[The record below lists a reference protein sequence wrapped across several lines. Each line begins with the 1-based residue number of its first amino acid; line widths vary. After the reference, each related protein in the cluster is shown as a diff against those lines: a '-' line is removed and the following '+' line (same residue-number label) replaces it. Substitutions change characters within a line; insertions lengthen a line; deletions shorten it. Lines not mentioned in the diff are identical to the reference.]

1 MAEISTQEI
10 SNQFLEVY
18 PRLLRYGIT
27 LTHDKSSAHD
37 LVMKAFMKV
46 LEKFKETDELPERLD
61 FYLFK
66 TVRNTSIDD
75 KKKKFKFETSIDDT
89 EGYLEPIDPALPSD
103 PLMKKRIIKA
113 FGELSAP
120 CQEIL
125 GLVAQGFTYND
136 IKDLTQ
142 RTKNAVAGSIYKCR
156 HTFRIKLFGQNQGEN

>member
-46 LEKFKETDELPERLD
+46 LEKFKETRELPERLD

-66 TVRNTSIDD
+66 TVRTTFVDGTRRSR
-75 KKKKFKFETSIDDT
+75 FETSIDDT
-89 EGYLEPIDPALPSD
+89 EGYLEPVDPALPSD

-113 FGELSAP
+113 FDELSAP

-125 GLVAQGFTYND
+125 GLVAQGYSYND
-136 IKDLTQ
+136 IKDLTR

-156 HTFRIKLFGQNQGEN
+156 DNFRIKLYGKHQDDYL